1 MAFNWTKLEGYRADM
16 TANEK
21 LNLLDQLEDIPPE
34 QKEESKEDPAPPKPN
49 GSVVS
54 KSQFDKVSSELA
66 ALKKQMRSR
75 MSEDEQ
81 KELDRKANE
90 TAMREELESLRK
102 EKTYNAHKA
111 SFMAQGYDEKL
122 ADEAANAMTEGDSDG
137 VFNAM
142 RKFQQTAEQKL
153 RAKILKDTPV
163 PPAGDKHDDE
173 TKAKEE
179 MNQLR
184 GWFGLPQK

>member
-1 MAFNWTKLEGYRADM
+1 MAFDWTKLEGYRDDM
-16 TANEK
+16 TADEK
-21 LNLLDQLEDIPPE
+21 LALLD
-34 QKEESKEDPAPPKPN
+34 KVEEPTSNPTEPTEPAPSKPV

-90 TAMREELESLRK
+90 TAMREELEALRK

-163 PPAGDKHDDE
+163 PPAGDKHDEDA
-173 TKAKEE
+173 KVKEE

>member
-1 MAFNWTKLEGYRADM
+1 MAFDWTKLEGYRDDM
-16 TANEK
+16 TADEK
-21 LNLLDQLEDIPPE
+21 LALLDKVEDTPAEPP
-34 QKEESKEDPAPPKPN
+34 KEEPATPKPS

-81 KELDRKANE
+81 KELDRKASE
-90 TAMREELESLRK
+90 DAMREELETLRK

-163 PPAGDKHDDE
+163 PPASDKHDEDA
-173 TKAKEE
+173 KLKEE

-184 GWFGLPQK
+184 NWFGLPQK

>member
-1 MAFNWTKLEGYRADM
+1 MAFDWTKLEGYRDDM
-16 TANEK
+16 TADEK
-21 LNLLDQLEDIPPE
+21 LALLDKVEDTPAEPP
-34 QKEESKEDPAPPKPN
+34 KEEPATPKPS

-81 KELDRKANE
+81 KELDRKASE
-90 TAMREELESLRK
+90 DAMREELETLRK

-163 PPAGDKHDDE
+163 PPASDNHDEDA
-173 TKAKEE
+173 KLKEE

-184 GWFGLPQK
+184 NWFGLPQK